1 MTEFIE
7 APPKHLSFAAGLA
20 AQRLFL
26 YRNTNDSL
34 LKS

>member
-7 APPKHLSFAAGLA
+7 APPKYLSFAAGLA